1 MKVRILVAQAFVV
14 VPVCL
19 GQVNP
24 ADGLFSVSNFW
35 GRDTTGQFRRR
46 LFELLPDPETNN
58 YSEIIRSWF
67 LDFVS
72 YPDMLRET
80 GKPHWM
86 VEKSFLVYF
95 FAQTPSV
102 GSSTNC
108 WYAAAELLGR
118 YRGIIREAESNAC
131 AAASLGGGQSM
142 SAEDIQER
150 FDLYRDLKMR
160 AHSLKCIEPTLSN
173 AVTNAFKSS
182 ILPLLSEGERMVVM
196 TNVLIKAGGACGKP
210 YEHL

>member
-35 GRDTTGQFRRR
+35 GRNTTGQFRQR
-46 LFELLPDPETNN
+46 LFEVLPDPVTNN

-131 AAASLGGGQSM
+131 AAASLGGQSM
-142 SAEDIQER
+142 SAEGIQER
-150 FDLYRDLKMR
+150 FDHYRDLKMK

-173 AVTNAFKSS
+173 AVTNAFKSC
-182 ILPLLSEGERMVVM
+182 ILPLLPEGARMAVM
-196 TNVLIKAGGACGKP
+196 TNVLIKAGAH
-210 YEHL
+210 EALR